1 MSEREL
7 PAVDFGAP
15 AEMTEN
21 ERHWYG
27 AQAAVQGIGL
37 CLGFPHGSAEQ
48 VAIPTDDIYEALGSA
63 IAMLLSVDT
72 RLATPGDV
80 RRRAEEIAKY
90 AGRTAKTLREAED
103 QTGQRLMD
111 AFRIEQTEIRKN

>member
-7 PAVDFGAP
+7 PEVDFGAP
-15 AEMTEN
+15 ADMTEK

-37 CLGFPHGSAEQ
+37 CLGFPRGSTEQ
-48 VAIPTDDIYEALGSA
+48 VTIPTDDIYESLASALA
-63 IAMLLSVDT
+63 IMLSVDT

-90 AGRTAKTLREAED
+90 AGRTAKVLREADD
-103 QTGQRLMD
+103 QTGRGLLY
-111 AFRIEQTEIRKN
+111 AFRIEQAEISRN